1 MDEAMIKHKKWL
13 KLTILLIAL
22 FQMPSLAISPSIS
35 LILDRF
41 PGQSLI
47 TVQTVLQLPNL
58 ISPFIA
64 LLSAFLTTL
73 LKDKSSKKRDIIIGL
88 SLLIATSVGVSFFH
102 SQFWTLYIWGV
113 LMGISIGLFL
123 PSATGLIVDLF
134 DADERRIIS
143 GHQTSFIN
151 GGGILMSILGGLL
164 GTTVWYGGYLV
175 FFLVIPV
182 IIMCALFLPD
192 TAEQHASSRYDKTSD
207 NKGKFDINILYYA
220 AIIFVFMSI
229 STVSGSNLS
238 VYVQDQLKLGDSAT
252 TGILTAVSMC
262 GGTISGLFFGK
273 LSKKLKD
280 FVLPFAFFVLFL
292 GYLINSQANSVF
304 VIAVGAFLLGSTMSM
319 VMPQCIYSISL
330 YVNERSSSLA
340 SSLGMSVA
348 PSLGGFVSPGIYT
361 SITQWLSGDSV
372 SFRYLFTGFVALF
385 FGVLILI
392 FTVIRKKRGLES

>member
-1 MDEAMIKHKKWL
+1 MTKNKKWL
-13 KLTILLIAL
+13 KLTILVIAL

-41 PGQSLI
+41 PEQSLI

-58 ISPFIA
+58 VSPFVA
-64 LLSAFLTTL
+64 LLSAFLTAL
-73 LKDKSSKKRDIIIGL
+73 LKDRSSKKRDIIIGL
-88 SLLIATSVGVSFFH
+88 SLLVATAVGVALFH

-113 LMGISIGLFL
+113 LMGVSIGLFL

-134 DADERRIIS
+134 DADERRTIS

-164 GTTVWYGGYLV
+164 GTSIWFGGYLV
-175 FFLVIPV
+175 FFLVVPV
-182 IIMCALFLPD
+182 IIMCMLFLPGR
-192 TAEQHASSRYDKTSD
+192 AEQHASSRYGNSQNK
-207 NKGKFDINILYYA
+207 KGKFNINILYYA

-229 STVSGSNLS
+229 STVSGSNMS
-238 VYVQDQLKLGDSAT
+238 VYVQDQLKLGNSAT
-252 TGILTAVSMC
+252 TGILTAISMC
-262 GGTISGLFFGK
+262 GGTICGLFFGK

-280 FVLPFAFFVLFL
+280 FVLPFAFFILFL
-292 GYLINSQANSVF
+292 GYLINSQANSIF
-304 VIAVGAFLLGSTMSM
+304 VIAVGSFLLGSTMSM

-330 YVNERSSSLA
+330 YVNERSSTLA

-361 SITQWLSGDSV
+361 SVTRWISGDSI
-372 SFRYLFTGFVALF
+372 SFRYLFTGLAALF

-392 FTVIRKKRGLES
+392 FTILRKKRGMES